1 MTEEGTF
8 YLTLPSNSSMKHFPK
23 NNTSHYHTKLPRSF
37 HLNSDY
43 EVGLSEIMFP
53 NSYLNIE
60 DGECTFEYQ
69 SDTNGELER
78 VTLDGGLYT
87 TPEVLVN
94 VLNDLVK
101 KKLGKKASENL
112 NFEYN
117 APSKKVAV
125 KIPAVGAILGFSEAL
140 RRILN
145 MKYKL
150 YWGEKEIISE
160 GPVNL
165 NRDHEAIYV
174 YCDLVEER
182 TVGDVMVPLLRT
194 VPIVG
199 KEDAV
204 IHQIYEKP
212 HFVRLNKRSFETV
225 EILLSRDTGKELSFS
240 RGKCVVTLEFR
251 RRKPHY

>member
-8 YLTLPSNSSMKHFPK
+8 YLTLPSNSSMEHFPK
-23 NNTSHYHTKLPRSF
+23 NNASHYHTKLPRSF

-43 EVGLSEIMFP
+43 EVGLAEIMFP

-69 SDTNGELER
+69 IDTNGVLER
-78 VTLDGGLYT
+78 VTLDGGLYA
-87 TPEVLVN
+87 TPAALVD

-101 KKLGKKASENL
+101 KKLGKRATDYLK
-112 NFEYN
+112 FEYN
-117 APSKKVAV
+117 TPSKKVV
-125 KIPAVGAILGFSEAL
+125 VRTMAVGSILGFSEAL

-145 MKYKL
+145 VKYKF

-160 GPVNL
+160 GPMNL
-165 NRDHEAIYV
+165 NRDHEAVYV

-194 VPIVG
+194 IPIVG
-199 KEDAV
+199 KEEVV

-212 HFVRLNKRSFETV
+212 HFVRLSKRSFETV
-225 EILLSRDTGKELSFS
+225 EILLSRDTGKELSFNQ
-240 RGKCVVTLEFR
+240 GKCVVTLEFR